1 MRHGHDLLVPAADLR
16 EIAPQA
22 LTDAAGR
29 ANLDDTGAQLM
40 RLFSTAV
47 YHLPAAGAVARIA
60 MVTSPG
66 SITRLDTSIRVT
78 RWLGASSFPAVEPL
92 PVDQPVL
99 SHGCAVTFWRY
110 LPQHGSPPRA
120 ADLGYL
126 LRQLHGLA
134 PPPFPLPAYR
144 PLVSVRQAIK
154 ASQAISD
161 DERAWLTATSEQLLH
176 EYDQLDF
183 ELPPGMIH
191 GDAWWGNLLRDGDGV
206 VLADWDNVSTGPR
219 EIDLIPTLQATR
231 FGLPDHERDAFIAAY
246 GHDIRTWPGYPVLLQ
261 IRALS
266 TTSAL
271 LRDAHRDP
279 AARDQLQVRLT
290 SLRTGDTRQW
300 TTF

>member
-1 MRHGHDLLVPAADLR
+1 MRHGHDLHVPAADLR

-22 LTDAAGR
+22 LADAAR
-29 ANLDDTGAQLM
+29 RVNLDDDGAELI

-60 MVTSPG
+60 TVTSPQ
-66 SITRLDTSIRVT
+66 SVTRLDTSIRVT
-78 RWLGASSFPAVEPL
+78 RWLTASGFPAVEPL

-99 SHGCAVTFWRY
+99 SHGCAVTFWRFLPPHGPALRPAY
-110 LPQHGSPPRA
+110 LGH
-120 ADLGYL
+120 L
-126 LRQLHGLA
+126 LRQLHSLA

-144 PLVSVRQAIK
+144 PLVSVRQAID

-161 DERAWLTATSEQLLH
+161 EERAWLAATCERLLR
-176 EYDQLDF
+176 EYDELDF

-191 GDAWWGNLLRDGDGV
+191 GDAWWGNLLRDGIRI

-231 FGLPDHERDAFIAAY
+231 FGLPEHERDAFIAAY
-246 GHDIRTWPGYPVLLQ
+246 GHDIRTWPGYPVLRQ

-271 LRDAHRDP
+271 LRDAHCDP